1 MRSFWL
7 LSALSC
13 SLALFAGPQFATRAP
28 ASGALEFTAHVTPA
42 DGRREPARQMP
53 FYLLSK
59 SLADIRSEV
68 ESNDPPPDMDHFIDT
83 LELSKELKT
92 WLKKHRTIDLTGKD
106 FTKHLTADEVMTVPE
121 FLEAYKNIN
130 GASLNASVPSPTS
143 KERDRQKNPD
153 KFQHA
158 EEQYQQAM
166 RHYITANP
174 DTLDGLDAELG
185 DKNPG
190 RAWAKLRVEQQRRA
204 DRRTLEIAQTRYLVA
219 TTESDLEGH
228 GAFTGVAPGTY
239 WITTLDIPALAGD
252 VRLRWDRLITIRAG
266 ETARLELSNVNAIES
281 AEREA
286 H

>member
-1 MRSFWL
+1 MLTYAAKWS
-7 LSALSC
+7 
-13 SLALFAGPQFATRAP
+13 QT
-28 ASGALEFTAHVTPA
+28 TP
-42 DGRREPARQMP
+42 RPTWTISSTP
-53 FYLLSK
+53 W
-59 SLADIRSEV
+59 
-68 ESNDPPPDMDHFIDT
+68 T
-83 LELSKELKT
+83 LSKELKT
-92 WLKKHRTIDLTGKD
+92 WLKKHRTLDLTGKD

-190 RAWAKLRVEQQRRA
+190 RGWAKVRVEQRRRA
-204 DRRTLEIAQTRYLVA
+204 DRRTLEFAQTRYLVA

-228 GAFTGVAPGTY
+228 GAFTGIAPGTY
-239 WITTLDIPALAGD
+239 WITTLDTPALAGD
-252 VRLRWDRLITIRAG
+252 VRLRWDRAG
-266 ETARLELSNVNAIES
+266 HNSRRRNCPPGTFQ
-281 AEREA
+281 REC